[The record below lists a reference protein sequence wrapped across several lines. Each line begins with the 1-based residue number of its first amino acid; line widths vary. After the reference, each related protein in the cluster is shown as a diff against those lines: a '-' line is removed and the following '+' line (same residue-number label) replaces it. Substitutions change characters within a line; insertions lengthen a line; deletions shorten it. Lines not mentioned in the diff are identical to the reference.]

1 MGLEFVALAFGF
13 CASLTSHGAQD
24 LVALGYVSKD
34 ECVIRMIVGDS
45 HGQAV
50 TVNDH
55 EIGVT
60 ILQDGAEVRIDDLR
74 FVIPKTEGA

>member
-1 MGLEFVALAFGF
+1 MALEFVALAFGF

-24 LVALGYVSKD
+24 LVALGYIAKD
-34 ECVIRMIVGDS
+34 ECVVRMIVGDS
-45 HGQAV
+45 HGETV

-60 ILQDGAEVRIDDLR
+60 ILHDGAEVQIDDLH
-74 FVIPKTEGA
+74 FVVQKTEGA